1 MANINTI
8 TREMA
13 TRSKSV
19 LEAVADI
26 VEDVT
31 RKNLEV
37 ANDVAG
43 FAISQIRM
51 PAKVKNFN
59 DYRER
64 QQSAYTNIRGTLASH
79 GQEYISAL
87 RDIPQQLKESW
98 TVDMKPAAPKAKAAK
113 KPATRKASARKAT
126 VRKTATRKTA
136 ARKTTA
142 KRRTAKA

>member
-1 MANINTI
+1 MANIDTI
-8 TREMA
+8 TREMT
-13 TRSKSV
+13 TRGKSV

-51 PAKVKNFN
+51 PAKVKNFS

-64 QQSAYTNIRGTLASH
+64 QQSAYSNIRGTLRTH

-87 RDIPQQLKESW
+87 RDIPQQLRDSW
-98 TVDMKPAAPKAKAAK
+98 TVELKPVAPKAKAAK
-113 KPATRKASARKAT
+113 KPAARKASTRKAP
-126 VRKTATRKTA
+126 VRKTARKTA

-142 KRRTAKA
+142 KRTTKS